1 MLEHVQ
7 QAVSEGR
14 FQWMSTCEQGVV
26 MRCQCTGE
34 SCEHH
39 SPEQP
44 CTNEAVPPIAVI
56 HDPATNQPVRYSER
70 GLCLACHAANRET
83 LSDIT

>member
-1 MLEHVQ
+1 
-7 QAVSEGR
+7 
-14 FQWMSTCEQGVV
+14 

-44 CTNEAVPPIAVI
+44 CPNEAVPPIAVI
-56 HDPATNQPVRYSER
+56 HDPATDQPPSSER
-70 GLCLACHAANRET
+70 GLCLACHAANME
-83 LSDIT
+83 SHGDID